1 MNNEWIS
8 MVQASFTAEESSQD
22 RIDVDKT
29 PVLNSV
35 EAQRVQQL
43 ETLLAEYKATV
54 DGLTREM
61 DAIGG
66 GDPRS
71 LGSGRSRKVLAE
83 EAEMA
88 KAAKA
93 EIQKGMR
100 FSRIVVLLAFR

>member
-1 MNNEWIS
+1 

-22 RIDVDKT
+22 RVDVATT

-43 ETLLAEYKATV
+43 ETLLAEYKATI
-54 DGLTREM
+54 DGLTKEM

-71 LGSGRSRKVLAE
+71 LGSGRSRKELAE
-83 EAEMA
+83 EAEIA
-88 KAAKA
+88 KVAKV
-93 EIQKGMR
+93 EIQKGTIFFM
-100 FSRIVVLLAFR
+100 V